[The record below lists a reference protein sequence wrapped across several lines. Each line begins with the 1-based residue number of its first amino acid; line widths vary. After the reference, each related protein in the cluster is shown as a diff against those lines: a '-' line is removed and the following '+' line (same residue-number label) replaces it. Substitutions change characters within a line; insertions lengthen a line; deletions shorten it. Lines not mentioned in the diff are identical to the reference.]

1 MFQIAACRDTFYS
14 SQMKVFSM
22 NSLTQLFD
30 ILHMTV
36 KLRDLLLDAA
46 SAEDLAFRL
55 PGDNPT
61 LGELF
66 RELGETEYSYI
77 QAFKTFKQDFDY
89 RHPDP
94 TIARSKERLSEWFKS
109 LDTELEAVL
118 EALPEAD
125 LQSKTIVR
133 PYWEASVTIMFHT
146 YRECFLIFGGK
157 AVVYFRALKKP
168 LPDQVLWW
176 IG

>member
-1 MFQIAACRDTFYS
+1 
-14 SQMKVFSM
+14 M
-22 NSLTQLFD
+22 NSLTPMFE
-30 ILHMTV
+30 ILRMSV

-46 SAEDLAFRL
+46 SEDDLAFRL

-66 RELGETEYSYI
+66 RELGEVEHSYI

-94 TIARSKERLSEWFKS
+94 AIARNKASLSEWFKA
-109 LDTELEAVL
+109 LDTELEAAL
-118 EALPEAD
+118 EGLSED
-125 LQSKTIVR
+125 DIQKKIIVR
-133 PYWEASVTIMFHT
+133 PHWEAPVTIMFHT
-146 YRECFLIFGGK
+146 YRECFLIFGAK
-157 AVVYFRALKKP
+157 AAVYFRALKKP